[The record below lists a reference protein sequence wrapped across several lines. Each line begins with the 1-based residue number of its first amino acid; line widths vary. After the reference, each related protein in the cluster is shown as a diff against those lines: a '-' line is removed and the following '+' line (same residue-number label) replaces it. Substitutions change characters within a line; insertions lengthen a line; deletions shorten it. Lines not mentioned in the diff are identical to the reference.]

1 MLAQA
6 AGGDGHA
13 TLMRADAEV
22 RAQVAPF
29 QPLAAGVAALTE
41 RVRAQFDPQRIFNP
55 GRMYA

>member
-1 MLAQA
+1 M
-6 AGGDGHA
+6 G
-13 TLMRADAEV
+13 TIAENLEAV